1 MMWKWIGMRIER
13 DKSCG
18 VIALLLLTMA
28 ATAIAQDTRQVTEPK
43 IPQSCVQLPAQLF
56 DRTAA

>member
-1 MMWKWIGMRIER
+1 MMWKWIGMRIGE

-43 IPQSCVQLPAQLF
+43 IPAVV
-56 DRTAA
+56 RTACRRSFAR